1 MKQKLIAVAVVG
13 AFAAPAAFAQS
24 TVQIYGSINAEY
36 GFVSAPDAVAGA
48 PGRNNYDG
56 FDSGASNIGF
66 KGEEKLGGGMSAF
79 FQCESDVRFLAGA
92 TRTSGSICDRNSA
105 IGLKG
110 GFGSF
115 FVGTWD
121 SPNKIAVGKTRMLAD
136 TGFLG
141 VTHMTFDEFSNRNAY
156 SINYHSPNFNGFQ
169 VLAQTTSTNDA
180 NGTAVPGKKGR
191 LNSLAGTYT
200 SGPLTAALGWTKAD
214 DNKAAGTVSG
224 AEDTS
229 VTAGVTYTF
238 GPAKL
243 GFTWYDANF
252 EDPAT
257 LSDIER
263 NAYNLALSY
272 SLGGANSILAGYT
285 RAGDFEGTVGGVA
298 IPGDNGAKEYQISFI
313 HALSKRT
320 TTAIGYA
327 RLKNDGA
334 GDLYTV
340 GNRVSGTGQRVGAK
354 SSVIT
359 VQLKHAF

>member
-1 MKQKLIAVAVVG
+1 MNQKLIAAAVVG

-24 TVQIYGSINAEY
+24 TVQIYGTINAEY
-36 GFVSAPDAVAGA
+36 GVVSAPDST
-48 PGRNNYDG
+48 PSLNNFDG

-105 IGLKG
+105 VGLKG

-121 SPNKIAVGKTRMLAD
+121 SPHKLAVGKTRMLAD

-141 VTHMTFDEFSNRNAY
+141 VTHMTFDAFSNRNAY
-156 SINYHSPNFNGFQ
+156 SINYHSPNFSGFQ
-169 VLAQTTSTNDA
+169 VMAQTTSTNAA
-180 NGTAVPGKKGR
+180 NGTTADGTKGR
-191 LNSLAGTYT
+191 LNSLAGVYAK
-200 SGPLTAALGWTKAD
+200 GPLTLGLGWTRAD
-214 DNKAAGTVSG
+214 DNRAEGDSDG
-224 AEDTS
+224 AKDTAWS
-229 VTAGVTYTF
+229 AGVTYAF

-243 GFTWYDANF
+243 GFTWYDENYK
-252 EDPAT
+252 DTPSVT
-257 LSDIER
+257 DVDR
-263 NAYNLALSY
+263 NAYNIALLW

-285 RAGDFEGTVGGVA
+285 VADDFEGTDGGVL
-298 IPGDNGAKEYQISFI
+298 IPGNNGAKEYQISFI
-313 HALSKRT
+313 HKLSKRT

-327 RLKNDGA
+327 RLKNDGG
-334 GDLYTV
+334 GDIYTV
-340 GNRVSGTGQRVGAK
+340 GNRTSGAGQNLGAK
-354 SSVIT
+354 SSVVT